1 MKFSFLVIYLVVVNT
16 FLFRGSNAISSKE
29 YSEILDK
36 ISFDY
41 DKRIRPSFD
50 ENVPVNVTVTMY
62 MSDLEMIDSNSQLKV
77 NFFLRLYWNDNR
89 LDWSELKS
97 GDLNQVS
104 LNTRGSIEH
113 FWTPDVFFPG
123 AVSVHKKGDPEQR
136 MSITYTGDV
145 RLSEAY
151 EVTVKCESD
160 MTKYPFEPR
169 TCDLAMESYSF
180 TTNEMTLKWKNNAG
194 RPIDIGAD
202 LDQPQF
208 IMTQMKDTNN
218 AFVFST
224 GSFDNVQVILYFVYK
239 FI

>member
-113 FWTPDVFFPG
+113 FWTPG
-123 AVSVHKKGDPEQR
+123 KISQ
-136 MSITYTGDV
+136 I
-145 RLSEAY
+145 
-151 EVTVKCESD
+151 
-160 MTKYPFEPR
+160 
-169 TCDLAMESYSF
+169 
-180 TTNEMTLKWKNNAG
+180 N
-194 RPIDIGAD
+194 I
-202 LDQPQF
+202 QQ
-208 IMTQMKDTNN
+208 
-218 AFVFST
+218 
-224 GSFDNVQVILYFVYK
+224 
-239 FI
+239 